1 MLPGLRD
8 RGPRVLQGQVVI
20 SIDPGNFEGGACWA
34 LWRGELQ
41 ACGAWPLSDDILG
54 DIARG
59 FYDDVVCETQ
69 VIIPR
74 FTKRPADI
82 ITLAQKTG
90 AILAVFGWP
99 TRAVK
104 LVKPSSWKGSSPKPR
119 KAALWKTY
127 AIHRLAVKAL
137 SSEELAIYQA
147 ALEEFPEGE
156 KHNLADSVGIGL
168 DELGRLK

>member
-1 MLPGLRD
+1 M
-8 RGPRVLQGQVVI
+8 I

-34 LWRGELQ
+34 RWLAGKLL
-41 ACGAWPLSDDILG
+41 ACGAWPLPDEILDDINAG
-54 DIARG
+54 I
-59 FYDDVVCETQ
+59 YDDVVCETQ

-99 TRAVK
+99 TRTVK
-104 LVKPSSWKGSSPKPR
+104 LVKPSSWKGSAPKPR

-127 AIHRLAVKAL
+127 AIHRLVVKAL
-137 SSEELAIYQA
+137 SPEELAIYQA